1 MVGLTLPI
9 LEIMN
14 PEDGAKSKNTIING
28 SWIPALVTALPPNPN
43 GAGLLTITGIV

>member
-1 MVGLTLPI
+1 MFPI
-9 LEIMN
+9 LDTTYPDE
-14 PEDGAKSKNTIING
+14 GANNRNTIING